1 MEFIGE
7 EFNHSVEVAIDKLDK
22 RIENIENS
30 INTLLEG
37 VEHILK
43 TVDILLQGEI
53 LKSDPTYKVRE
64 LK

>member
-22 RIENIENS
+22 RIENVENS
-30 INTLLEG
+30 INTLLKNIEN
-37 VEHILK
+37 ILK